1 MINIDPELLSNTST
15 SPYRTAF
22 EKGFRWLRFDVE
34 DLEREFQAF
43 YTEGHLV
50 RVRLA
55 AYMVIVLFT
64 AFIGIDLAT
73 LPGEVS
79 YWTTKIRMCLIVPM
93 VALLY
98 VSYKPSL
105 RGYVGLAVYLACV
118 IAGLGTVAVIG
129 TALKLGTQ
137 IPYEG
142 ILLVALFIYLIACLQ
157 WRRALFANLVTLGA
171 FVSMEFM
178 YQTDPQARLYQII
191 FMFAANAVGA
201 YGGYFLEH
209 SARSMFLVNNLLNE
223 LAELDGLTG
232 LSNRRTLNIHLDRI
246 WKQAMRDKQD
256 VAIAMIDVD
265 HFKKYNDRYGHAQ
278 GDAALRTVA
287 DLIAHHARR
296 PLDITARYGG
306 EEFAVVW
313 YHPSARELPR
323 MAEVMTKS
331 VVALGMPHADSE
343 IGKLSISVG
352 VAMMTPMA
360 GQTSA
365 DLLRMADEALYDAK
379 HQGRNRVVVR
389 GHPQL
394 EPPPIAPRSSDS
406 APEIAAS
413 QT

>member
-1 MINIDPELLSNTST
+1 MINIDPELLSNAGP
-15 SPYRTAF
+15 SPFRSAF
-22 EKGFRWLRFDVE
+22 EKGYRALRFDGP
-34 DLEREFQAF
+34 LEAEFQAF

-55 AYMVIVLFT
+55 AYLVIVLFT

-73 LPGEVS
+73 LPAQVAF
-79 YWTTKIRMCLIVPM
+79 WTTKIRVGLIIPM
-93 VALLY
+93 FVVLY
-98 VSYKPSL
+98 VSYRPSM
-105 RGYVGLAVYLACV
+105 RGLVGRAVYAACLV
-118 IAGLGTVAVIG
+118 AGVGTVAVIG
-129 TALKLGTQ
+129 TGLRLGTQ

-157 WRRALFANLVTLGA
+157 WRRALFANLATMFA
-171 FVSMEFM
+171 FVAMEQL

-191 FMFAANAVGA
+191 FMCAANAVGA

-209 SARSMFLVNNLLNE
+209 SARTMFLINNLLNE

-246 WKQAMRDKQD
+246 WKQAIRDKQD

-278 GDAALRTVA
+278 GDAALRAVA
-287 DLIAHHARR
+287 DVIAHHARR

-313 YHPSARELPR
+313 YHPSAGELAR
-323 MAEVMTKS
+323 MAEVMTKA
-331 VVALGMPHADSE
+331 VQALGMPHADSE
-343 IGKLSISVG
+343 FGKLTISVG
-352 VAMMTPMA
+352 VALLMPDA

-365 DLLRMADEALYDAK
+365 ELLRGADEALYEAK
-379 HQGRNRVVVR
+379 RQGRNRVVVR
-389 GHPQL
+389 QL
-394 EPPPIAPRSSDS
+394 PGPVAQLV
-406 APEIAAS
+406 AN
-413 QT
+413 TH